1 MKLCD
6 DVMEQQKKGRK
17 REMLEQDDNQP
28 KKKKSRRLGPETWKL
43 RGAAHPAWKV
53 YDFDTGCIDPYL
65 QQHAEARAKHQRSV
79 VSFHRRSHCSACP
92 VGVHGETVQQDVH
105 PSITHSSRRYRRVHE
120 AQSGFS
126 LSLRVFAGLD
136 LM

>member
-1 MKLCD
+1 
-6 DVMEQQKKGRK
+6 
-17 REMLEQDDNQP
+17 MLEQDDNQP
-28 KKKKSRRLGPETWKL
+28 KKKTSRRLGPETWKL
-43 RGAAHPAWKV
+43 RGAAHPACKV

-65 QQHAEARAKHQRSV
+65 QQHTEARANHQRSRDEV
-79 VSFHRRSHCSACP
+79 IALL

-105 PSITHSSRRYRRVHE
+105 PSVTHSSRRYRRVHE

-136 LM
+136 LLCNLLS